1 MTSEEALAAGDPPS
15 TSIDAWL
22 LGETAILRERVEAA
36 WSEYAFRRAHQLLYD
51 FCNDTVSAVHAVAT
65 ACTAETVSLQKSYKS

>member
-1 MTSEEALAAGDPPS
+1 MIRLS

-51 FCNDTVSAVHAVAT
+51 FCNDTVRR
-65 ACTAETVSLQKSYKS
+65 CTRWR